1 MAITLE
7 SRLISFALKGTDE
20 KVHRPEDYP
29 GAKVLGV
36 IFSCNHCPYAQ
47 AWEGRL
53 IQIQRDYAG
62 RGVQF
67 LLINSNDPAK
77 YPDDSFSSMQRRAQ
91 EKRYPF
97 PYLFDET
104 QEVAR
109 QYGATRTPE
118 IFLFDE
124 RRVLR
129 YHGAPDDNYEDP
141 AAVRQPLPAERDRG
155 AAGRKDADAGRNK
168 TGGLHHQVEMM
179 QAVIARGEAPWQSP
193 PGEIASL
200 RSR

>member
-1 MAITLE
+1 MAIQLE
-7 SRLISFALKGTDE
+7 SKLISFSLKGTDDSA
-20 KVHRPEDYP
+20 HRPEDYS
-29 GAKVLGV
+29 GANVLGV

-53 IQIQRDYAG
+53 IQIQREYAS

-67 LLINSNDPAK
+67 VLINSNDPAK
-77 YPDDSFSSMQRRAQ
+77 YPDDSFPSMQRRAH
-91 EKRYPF
+91 EKQYPF

-104 QEVAR
+104 QQVAR

-141 AAVRQPLPAERDRG
+141 AAVRQPYLRNAIEALVSGKTPPAAETKPVG
-155 AAGRKDADAGRNK
+155 CTIKWK
-168 TGGLHHQVEMM
+168 
-179 QAVIARGEAPWQSP
+179 
-193 PGEIASL
+193 
-200 RSR
+200 

>member
-1 MAITLE
+1 MAIALE
-7 SRLISFALKGTDE
+7 SRLIPFALKGTDE
-20 KVHRPEDYP
+20 KVHRPELYT
-29 GAKVLGV
+29 GAKALGV

-53 IQIQRDYAG
+53 IEIQRDYAG
-62 RGVQF
+62 RSVQF

-77 YPDDSFSSMQRRAQ
+77 YPDDSFQNMQHRAKSQ
-91 EKRYPF
+91 QYPF

-104 QEVAR
+104 QDVAR

-141 AAVRQPLPAERDRG
+141 GAVRQPYLRNAIEALLAGKVPPMAETKPVGCTIKWR
-155 AAGRKDADAGRNK
+155 
-168 TGGLHHQVEMM
+168 
-179 QAVIARGEAPWQSP
+179 
-193 PGEIASL
+193 
-200 RSR
+200 

>member
-7 SRLISFALKGTDE
+7 SRLISFDLKGTDE
-20 KVHRPEDYP
+20 KVNQPEDFP

-77 YPDDSFSSMQRRAQ
+77 YPADSFSSMQRRAQ

-104 QEVAR
+104 QEVER
-109 QYGATRTPE
+109 IPLLLE
-118 IFLFDE
+118 I
-124 RRVLR
+124 
-129 YHGAPDDNYEDP
+129 
-141 AAVRQPLPAERDRG
+141 
-155 AAGRKDADAGRNK
+155 GRA
-168 TGGLHHQVEMM
+168 HV
-179 QAVIARGEAPWQSP
+179 
-193 PGEIASL
+193 
-200 RSR
+200 

>member
-109 QYGATRTPE
+109 QYGATRTPD
-118 IFLFDE
+118 L
-124 RRVLR
+124 
-129 YHGAPDDNYEDP
+129 
-141 AAVRQPLPAERDRG
+141 
-155 AAGRKDADAGRNK
+155 
-168 TGGLHHQVEMM
+168 
-179 QAVIARGEAPWQSP
+179 
-193 PGEIASL
+193 AS
-200 RSR
+200 